1 MRQTFSDVEERALDK
16 EAASSVCKCP
26 GASISSTWHLEDIN
40 EQRKEFPQAGGSSV
54 PRGLRD
60 PEKQLGFC
68 PCYRTQ
74 LLAWW
79 DKELLHVKFVTSHTI
94 CPEHHECALV
104 VTQVPVFPL
113 SVPAWQVGA

>member
-1 MRQTFSDVEERALDK
+1 MSKERSFHRQV
-16 EAASSVCKCP
+16 
-26 GASISSTWHLEDIN
+26 GAQYL
-40 EQRKEFPQAGGSSV
+40 G
-54 PRGLRD
+54 GLRD

-104 VTQVPVFPL
+104 VTQVPVFPF
-113 SVPAWQVGA
+113 SQA